1 MIIARVTH
9 YLVATAK
16 TEHYR
21 GYKILKLQPENWNG
35 LPQASAPPIVA
46 LDLVDAGPGER
57 VLVCQEG
64 RWARETLGNDAA
76 PVRSMVVAIVERVA
90 LAKSPP
96 TLVK

>member
-1 MIIARVTH
+1 M
-9 YLVATAK
+9 VATAK

-21 GYKILKLQPENWNG
+21 GYKILKLLPEG
-35 LPQASAPPIVA
+35 LDGSNQAGVPPIVA

-64 RWARETLGNDAA
+64 RWARETIGNDSA

-90 LAKSPP
+90 LAESPP
-96 TLVK
+96 APLK